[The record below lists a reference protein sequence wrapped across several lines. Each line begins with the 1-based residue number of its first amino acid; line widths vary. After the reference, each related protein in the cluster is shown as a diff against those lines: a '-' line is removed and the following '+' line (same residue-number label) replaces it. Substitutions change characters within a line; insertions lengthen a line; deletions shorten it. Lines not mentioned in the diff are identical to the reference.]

1 MSIFKFKRKSE
12 VVISWNLVNDMKPN
26 IKNYNENYD
35 KKLALKNF
43 LIRNNFTLEQID
55 EILKCKNPFWEVFKH
70 YKKIGTGARINDGRN
85 VEEDTLYRY
94 IRMTEIAIIE
104 NSKME
109 KAINLLFNAMTHSI
123 LYSAGY
129 MYYTDGRGEPF
140 SQFTYK
146 EMLVRL
152 ENGEVVIEDIIMTAF
167 HILFLASNRE
177 IEDFLNLFEW
187 SWNNCVMSVVKQ
199 FATKIGGTKYLK
211 GLFYKNIENSI
222 KNHRTYNAKKIIDS
236 NEINTL
242 IDYDVHNILFS
253 SNSNDNQVLFRE
265 CFEDFRNDLLNI
277 RYFIKEANDL
287 VYNKLF
293 DYEINDNI
301 LFDSN
306 NYFVNF
312 KPYTNTGRK
321 SKYPFNIEGAFVL
334 SRKNELTVNLLYN
347 RTGQVSRIEISMESS
362 NIHRMI
368 IIKEINNELIL
379 SEIKEHDIMVD
390 AFPNVIYKYNE

>member
-1 MSIFKFKRKSE
+1 MSIFNFRRKSKT
-12 VVISWNLVNDMKPN
+12 VINWNFSNDMKPN
-26 IKNYNENYD
+26 IKNYDENYD
-35 KKLALKNF
+35 KLNSLKHFLLKNDFSNEEIEEIINHREPFEIVNRMIKAKQQEKYKRNPYVNLSEFNFYNSVECLKLNVIRDIEYKSIVSILFNTMIQGILLASGFDYNAKYPNSDNTYSTFINELGSGNFVLDDDTMTCFHIIFSRSKKNITDF
-43 LIRNNFTLEQID
+43 LQDFEWSWSNLPSTIYYKYIDYVNGLEYVKGI
-55 EILKCKNPFWEVFKH
+55 F
-70 YKKIGTGARINDGRN
+70 YK
-85 VEEDTLYRY
+85 
-94 IRMTEIAIIE
+94 IIE
-104 NSKME
+104 NS
-109 KAINLLFNAMTHSI
+109 IN
-123 LYSAGY
+123 
-129 MYYTDGRGEPF
+129 
-140 SQFTYK
+140 
-146 EMLVRL
+146 
-152 ENGEVVIEDIIMTAF
+152 
-167 HILFLASNRE
+167 
-177 IEDFLNLFEW
+177 
-187 SWNNCVMSVVKQ
+187 
-199 FATKIGGTKYLK
+199 
-211 GLFYKNIENSI
+211 
-222 KNHRTYNAKKIIDS
+222 NHKTYNAKKIIDS

-312 KPYTNTGRK
+312 KAYTNTGRK